1 MICAPC
7 KNQRHD
13 ECIAEGRDKTWCD
26 CQHRETQ
33 KGTK

>member
-7 KNQRHD
+7 KNKRHD

-26 CQHRETQ
+26 CHHRTQ
-33 KGTK
+33 KEEK